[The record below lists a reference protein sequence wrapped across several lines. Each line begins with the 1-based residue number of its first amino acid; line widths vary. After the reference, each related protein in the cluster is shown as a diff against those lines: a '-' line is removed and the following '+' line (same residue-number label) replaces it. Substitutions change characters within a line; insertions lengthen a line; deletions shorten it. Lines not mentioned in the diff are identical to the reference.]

1 MASNRLCP
9 VHLDSVTSWAL
20 LVPLDRAPSSLAG
33 RDRVLCA
40 VEVMDCRAF
49 PEQFGQDAQI
59 DAATRLRQTSSSINC
74 ALRRMATIPTI
85 NKALPPQHHQLHQ
98 RFVPDMCHPT
108 ATTFDLTGGPPSR
121 RTSIACRT
129 ALKMA
134 LYRHP
139 PDCQLRRDDKP
150 AACATF
156 SAAVAARAAWPAALK
171 RALYRHPPD
180 CQLRRDDKPAAGA
193 TFSAAVAARAA
204 WPAALKMTAENAES
218 AEKEPIT
225 SASSAASAVESYF
238 RPT

>member
-121 RTSIACRT
+121 QTSIACRT
-129 ALKMA
+129 ALDSAGCRKA
-134 LYRHP
+134 RTGFPLLSTPQHAT
-139 PDCQLRRDDKP
+139 QSLSQTP
-150 AACATF
+150 AC
-156 SAAVAARAAWPAALK
+156 RAA
-171 RALYRHPPD
+171 YRSP
-180 CQLRRDDKPAAGA
+180 LGSERGER
-193 TFSAAVAARAA
+193 
-204 WPAALKMTAENAES
+204 
-218 AEKEPIT
+218 
-225 SASSAASAVESYF
+225 
-238 RPT
+238 